1 MNKKVLVGS
10 PICQNKDI
18 LKEFL
23 ISLKELNLE
32 NIEISFCFVD
42 DNKELESKKLLREF
56 ESEIERVTLLELQK
70 DEVTS
75 DYCNEYTHNW
85 NIDLI
90 NKVANFKNEI
100 IKYFLENTYEYLFFI
115 DSDIVLNK
123 EALQSLIKQDKEII
137 SNIFWTKWNPQS
149 PEMPQ
154 VWAKDFYTFHDE
166 KAGITLSDE
175 VIKRQTE
182 EFLNRLKIPGVYR
195 VGGLGACTLI
205 KREPLEKGVNFN
217 EIYNISFWGED
228 RAFCIRAVAYGYEL
242 FVDTH
247 YPAYHIYRKADLE
260 GVEKFKKGINKKEE
274 KKNQQLIRTT
284 KDKSKLTLSMVVKN
298 EEERYLERVL
308 MQNKKYIDNAVIIDD
323 CSTDR
328 TIEIVKDIL
337 GDKNL
342 VLIEN
347 RESMFRNE
355 VELRKLQWI
364 ETISTDPEWILNLD
378 ADEIFEKS
386 FEEGV
391 RYLIESDPNCDLYA
405 FRLYDFWGENCYR
418 EDSYW
423 HAHSIYRPFLTR
435 YQKNYKYTWLENPLH
450 CGRFPN
456 NIFGLNTKL
465 SNYRLKHYG
474 WAKKEDRE
482 RKFKEYIERDPLGR
496 FGDMNQYL
504 SILESNPNIIKWDE

>member
-10 PICQNKDI
+10 PICQDKEI
-18 LKEFL
+18 LTEFL
-23 ISLKELNLE
+23 ISLKELNLK
-32 NIEISFCFVD
+32 NIEMGYCFVD
-42 DNKELESKKLLREF
+42 DNKESESTKLLIEF
-56 ESEIERVTLLELQK
+56 KKEMINVVLLEVQK
-70 DEVTS
+70 TNITS

-85 NIDLI
+85 NTDLI
-90 NKVANFKNEI
+90 NKVAYFKNEI
-100 IKYFLENTYEYLFFI
+100 INYFLKSTYEYLFFI

-123 EALQSLIKQDKEII
+123 EALQSLIEQDKDII

-154 VWAKDFYTFHDE
+154 VWVKDFYTFHDE
-166 KAGITLSDE
+166 RAGITLEDE
-175 VIKRQTE
+175 EIKRQTE
-182 EFLNRLKIPGVYR
+182 EFLNKLKIPGVYR

-205 KREPLEKGVNFN
+205 KREPLEKGINFN

-228 RAFCIRAVAYGYEL
+228 RAFCIRAAAYGYEL

-247 YPAYHIYRKADLE
+247 YPAYHIYRKSDLK
-260 GVEKFKKGINKKEE
+260 GVDAFKKGIYEKG
-274 KKNQQLIRTT
+274 KKNNKRLIRSI
-284 KDKSKLTLSMVVKN
+284 KNESKLTLSMIVKN

-308 MQNKKYIDNAVIIDD
+308 IQNKKYIDNAIIIDD

-328 TIEIVKDIL
+328 TAEIVKDIL
-337 GDKNL
+337 GDRNL

-355 VELRKLQWI
+355 VELRRLQWN

-386 FEEGV
+386 FEEEV
-391 RYLIESDPNCDLYA
+391 RNLIESNSECDLYA
-405 FRLYDFWGENCYR
+405 FRLYDFWDEEHYR
-418 EDSYW
+418 EDKYW
-423 HAHSIYRPFLTR
+423 NAHSIYRPFLTR
-435 YQKNYKYTWLENPLH
+435 YQKNYKYSWLENPLH

-456 NIFGLNTKL
+456 NIFGLNTEL
-465 SNYRLKHYG
+465 STYRLKHYG

-482 RKFKEYIERDPLGR
+482 RKFREYIERDPLGR

-504 SILESNPNIIKWDE
+504 SILENNPNIIKWDE